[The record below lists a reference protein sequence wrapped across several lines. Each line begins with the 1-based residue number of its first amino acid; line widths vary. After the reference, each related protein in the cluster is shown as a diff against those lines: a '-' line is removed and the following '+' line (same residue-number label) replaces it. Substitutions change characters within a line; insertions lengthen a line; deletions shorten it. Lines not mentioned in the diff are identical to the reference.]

1 APSQGVRGKLAT
13 ARLTLMILFPMPGM
27 AIFLVPVRS
36 ACGARV
42 SDDHGCW
49 WPPYVW
55 DCFCST
61 VARNRVA
68 SITCVALPTKQQV
81 NTNATSLDIEVDNIR
96 RRWYEIAVSTV
107 GTTVPSQIRLLG
119 PENRGFWS
127 RILLN
132 DVSVR
137 PGASIAI
144 FADGQSLLALG
155 MHVLDLVVTAVT
167 GKPVP
172 GDLIDDALLI
182 ANGINCPFGF
192 GASVGAHLA
201 QGNVPE

>member
-1 APSQGVRGKLAT
+1 
-13 ARLTLMILFPMPGM
+13 
-27 AIFLVPVRS
+27 
-36 ACGARV
+36 
-42 SDDHGCW
+42 
-49 WPPYVW
+49 
-55 DCFCST
+55 
-61 VARNRVA
+61 
-68 SITCVALPTKQQV
+68 V

-201 QGNVPE
+201 QGNVPEILKDIRSLPKLASEDRCLRDALLTLRISETELATLENVANIIKLTSVIARELETLTAPQFDNVSLVAR